1 MSTTSSRS
9 PLLADH
15 RNAIDALCRRH
26 HVRRLD
32 LFGSAARG
40 EARDGSD
47 YDFLVEFDALPPG
60 GYTEAYF
67 GLREDLEALLGAPV
81 DLVVER
87 AIRNPYF
94 LQSVQADRKAL
105 YAA

>member
-1 MSTTSSRS
+1 MNTSTLHARLDARRE
-9 PLLADH
+9 PIA
-15 RNAIDALCRRH
+15 ALCRRH

-32 LFGSAARG
+32 LFGSAASG
-40 EARDGSD
+40 RDQAGSD
-47 YDFLVEFDALPPG
+47 YDFLVEFEPLPPG

-67 GLREDLEALLGAPV
+67 DLLEGLQALLGAPV
-81 DLVVER
+81 DLVVDS

-94 LQSVQADRKAL
+94 RRAVDAQREPL

>member
-1 MSTTSSRS
+1 MNIPAPSLQHLQSHQEDV
-9 PLLADH
+9 A
-15 RNAIDALCRRH
+15 ALCRRH
-26 HVRRLD
+26 RVRRLAV
-32 LFGSAARG
+32 FGSTTRG
-40 EARDGSD
+40 EAGAGSD

-60 GYTEAYF
+60 GYASAFF
-67 GLREDLEALLGAPV
+67 GLQEDLQALLGAPV

-94 LQSVQADRKAL
+94 RQSVQAQRQEL